1 MTDSK
6 DDGLLPCPHCGV
18 QMELRGYRYHHFDG
32 DCINADIVFANNPT
46 SVAAWNRRASSPPVG
61 GSGEV
66 KPRLSDLLAGEQV
79 QQDAWAAPVP
89 NGVPEGA
96 IVNGRT
102 LIDRLE
108 HHYQFACEGGSLA
121 MCSEWQDLVRCFE
134 HLADYAA
141 ASHVTPEGLV
151 GGEK

>member
-6 DDGLLPCPHCGV
+6 EDGANDALSARLLASHDNFARLEGVSNDDL
-18 QMELRGYRYHHFDG
+18 
-32 DCINADIVFANNPT
+32 INVLE
-46 SVAAWNRRASSPPVG
+46 AATALSASSPPVG

-141 ASHVTPEGLV
+141 ASPVTPEGLV